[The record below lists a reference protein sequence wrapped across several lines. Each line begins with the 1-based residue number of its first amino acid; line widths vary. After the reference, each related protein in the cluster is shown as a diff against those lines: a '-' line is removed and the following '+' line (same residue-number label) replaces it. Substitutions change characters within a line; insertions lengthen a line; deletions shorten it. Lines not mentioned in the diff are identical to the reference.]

1 MAENNYSD
9 GVRSIQILDG
19 VVRMELIELQ
29 AAEDGAAPKPQTIG
43 TLSMALPGFLRT
55 YDQMTQVINQLIEK
69 GVLKKNDTA
78 PAANSKIA
86 Q

>member
-1 MAENNYSD
+1 
-9 GVRSIQILDG
+9 
-19 VVRMELIELQ
+19 
-29 AAEDGAAPKPQTIG
+29 
-43 TLSMALPGFLRT
+43 MALPGFLRT
-55 YDQMTQVINQLIEK
+55 YDQMTQVINQLVEK